1 LETIQLNEI
10 QETKKKLELLK
21 LARNLLNEEYV
32 KARADEYSQW
42 VRDCDAAWREQG
54 IKLPYPALPPMP
66 SESDVV
72 ARALKL
78 YNYVNAGEKPVLST
92 AETSVVSGLT
102 PESVAMPINT
112 NLPVPEVA
120 PVTYAPATLP
130 DPAPVAQAEP
140 VATEPVA
147 AVPEPV
153 VVPESV
159 AEDVTEPEP
168 VAEVATVT
176 EPEVMT
182 PAEIE
187 ANVVAYQPAN
197 PQSVTTLIKGLLKKG
212 LLPNWTTPDG
222 PRRQEAGP

>member
-78 YNYVNAGEKPVLST
+78 YNYINAAEKPVLST

-112 NLPVPEVA
+112 NLPVPEVT

-130 DPAPVAQAEP
+130 DPVPVVVPEP
-140 VATEPVA
+140 V

-153 VVPESV
+153 VVPEPVAAPESV
-159 AEDVTEPEP
+159 AAPEP
-168 VAEVATVT
+168 VAEVDPEPAAVA

-187 ANVVAYQPAN
+187 ANVQSYQPAN

-222 PRRQEAGP
+222 PRRQEAGS

>member
-1 LETIQLNEI
+1 MNEI

-42 VRDCDAAWREQG
+42 VRDCETAWREHG

-78 YNYVNAGEKPVLST
+78 YNYVNAAEKPVLNT

-120 PVTYAPATLP
+120 PVMPAPATLP
-130 DPAPVAQAEP
+130 DPQPVVSAEP
-140 VATEPVA
+140 EMTEP
-147 AVPEPV
+147 ET
-153 VVPESV
+153 
-159 AEDVTEPEP
+159 VTPEPEP
-168 VAEVATVT
+168 VTEPVTVPVTEPVTVPVT

-182 PAEIE
+182 PDDIT

-222 PRRQEAGP
+222 PKSLETGS

>member
-1 LETIQLNEI
+1 MNEI

-42 VRDCDAAWREQG
+42 VRDCETAWREHG

-78 YNYVNAGEKPVLST
+78 YNYVNAAEKPVLNT

-120 PVTYAPATLP
+120 PVMPAPVTLP
-130 DPAPVAQAEP
+130 DPQPMVQAEP
-140 VATEPVA
+140 MMTESETVT
-147 AVPEPV
+147 
-153 VVPESV
+153 
-159 AEDVTEPEP
+159 TEPEP
-168 VAEVATVT
+168 DPEVVPEPEPVTEPVTVPVT
-176 EPEVMT
+176 EPEVMS

-197 PQSVTTLIKGLLKKG
+197 PQSVTTLIRGLLKKG

-222 PRRQEAGP
+222 PKPLETGS

>member
-1 LETIQLNEI
+1 MNEI

-78 YNYVNAGEKPVLST
+78 YNYVNAAEKPVLST

-112 NLPVPEVA
+112 NLPVPEVT
-120 PVTYAPATLP
+120 PVTYAPATLL
-130 DPAPVAQAEP
+130 DPVPV
-140 VATEPVA
+140 

-153 VVPESV
+153 VVSESV
-159 AEDVTEPEP
+159 VVPAPEP
-168 VAEVATVT
+168 VAEVDPEPAAVA

-187 ANVVAYQPAN
+187 ANVQSYQPAN